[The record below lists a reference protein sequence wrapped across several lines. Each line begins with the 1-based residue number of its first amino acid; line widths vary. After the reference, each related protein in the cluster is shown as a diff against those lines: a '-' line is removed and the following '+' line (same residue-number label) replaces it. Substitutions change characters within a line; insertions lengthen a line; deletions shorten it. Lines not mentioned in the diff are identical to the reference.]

1 MKKIKIK
8 FNSKRKV
15 FSLVWIV
22 IGIIFIYKFI
32 KKDSLIGVI
41 FQTLPPREAAL
52 MAGMVFGDKNNF
64 DKQTYY
70 NFLNSGIIHIMVVS
84 GTNRMLVFR
93 GLVERMAILVGRRRA
108 IIFGFGVS
116 LIYFN

>member
-1 MKKIKIK
+1 MKKLKIK

-52 MAGMVFGDKNNF
+52 MTGMVFGDKNNF

-70 NFLNSGIIHIMVVS
+70 NFLNSGVIY
-84 GTNRMLVFR
+84 G
-93 GLVERMAILVGRRRA
+93 IL
-108 IIFGFGVS
+108 FG
-116 LIYFN
+116 